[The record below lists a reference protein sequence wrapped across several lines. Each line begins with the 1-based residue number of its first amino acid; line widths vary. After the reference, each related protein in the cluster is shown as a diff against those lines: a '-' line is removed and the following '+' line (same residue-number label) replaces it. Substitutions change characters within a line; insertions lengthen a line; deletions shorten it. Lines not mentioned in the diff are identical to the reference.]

1 MDLVTA
7 MRPRIMAKI
16 LPGLLLALAAFPALI
31 LAQPDRG
38 GPPASSGAPS
48 FEVLSV
54 KTGSGPRRHEDK
66 QDLRVEI
73 LEIQPR
79 SPAEAARSEALA
91 GPGLAPDQREAKARA
106 AALET
111 ALERWHN
118 RTLAEY
124 DHKIAGLRDPFMPIR
139 SVRGQP
145 DPAEVYEAEELVSP
159 ILRLDLDQLRLV
171 AITTRSGIPGAGGA
185 LASFE
190 DQSGASYILR
200 LGDRIGRRR
209 GRIISITENT
219 VTVEEPPSSPGAP
232 SRVTEIKL
240 GGLYASGQPALD
252 GPEDDMF
259 ITADSGQ
266 AEPEKAEDPETHWL
280 SILSNL

>member
-1 MDLVTA
+1 
-7 MRPRIMAKI
+7 MRNMAKI
-16 LPGLLLALAAFPALI
+16 LPGLLLALAACPALVR
-31 LAQPDRG
+31 AQPNQG
-38 GPPASSGAPS
+38 GPPALSGAPS

-54 KTGSGPRRHEDK
+54 KTGSGPRPNEDK
-66 QDLRVEI
+66 QGLRIEI
-73 LEIQPR
+73 LEIQPK
-79 SPAEAARSEALA
+79 SPAEAAEAAKALA
-91 GPGLAPDQREAKARA
+91 DPGLTPAQREAKARA

-124 DHKIAGLRDPFMPIR
+124 DHKIAGLRDPFMPVR
-139 SVRGQP
+139 AVRGQQE
-145 DPAEVYEAEELVSP
+145 PADVYDSEDLLSP
-159 ILRLDLDQLRLV
+159 LLRQDLDQFRLA
-171 AITTRSGIPGAGGA
+171 AITIRSGIPGAGGA

-209 GRIISITENT
+209 GRIIGLTENT
-219 VTVEEPPSSPGAP
+219 VTVEEPPQAPGAP

-240 GGLYASGQPALD
+240 GGLYAGGQPPLD
-252 GPEDDMF
+252 GQAEDMF
-259 ITADSGQ
+259 ITADSDQ
-266 AEPEKAEDPETHWL
+266 DQPEKAEDPEAHWL